1 MSNGQ
6 GQGGGRNPP
15 PDDRTLLD
23 PLSSDELKALREA
36 RQRMQAKKSGGQG
49 IVIGPD
55 SGEDIGDAPTRAM
68 PALPS
73 FEGGGVSLDKISTN
87 ANQPLPKRPDNNG
100 PAPSEPMSVH
110 GTHPAQ
116 PQAPQQAPQQQP
128 QGQGGPAQTKPGT
141 GGFGE
146 NTLLWMQPP
155 KPPPQAQSGGTGDI
169 LPKVDKKDQA
179 IRRLKTIGAVAV
191 MALVVGALLFVTTS
205 SRGKGVLELHTN
217 PPKAH
222 VTINGRASTEV
233 TPMKLT
239 LPAGEYDIEVSLDG
253 YQPHKFT
260 TKVTGDEG
268 EEQRKDIDLE
278 PISKPGLLTVSIS
291 VQPVAA
297 NITLDEAVHAGKRT
311 LKIPNIDPKQSH
323 KLTIEAGGY
332 VKIEQDIA
340 AGQLK
345 SDYNFVLQ
353 KDN

>member
-36 RQRMQAKKSGGQG
+36 RQRMQAKKGGGQG

-87 ANQPLPKRPDNNG
+87 ANQPLPTAPAGRGG

-110 GTHPAQ
+110 GTHPSEPPPA
-116 PQAPQQAPQQQP
+116 AQQQKP
-128 QGQGGPAQTKPGT
+128 PSQTKPGQ

-155 KPPPQAQSGGTGDI
+155 KPLPQAQSGGTGDI

-179 IRRLKTIGAVAV
+179 IRRLKTFGAVAV

-205 SRGKGVLELHTN
+205 SREKGVLELHTN
-217 PPKAH
+217 PPKAS
-222 VTINGRASTEV
+222 VAINGRASSEV

-239 LPAGEYDIEVSLDG
+239 LPEGDYEIEVTLDG
-253 YQPHKFT
+253 YKPHKFNT
-260 TKVTGDEG
+260 NVKGGDADV
-268 EEQRKDIDLE
+268 QRKDIDLE
-278 PISKPGLLTVSIS
+278 PISKAGLLTVSIS

-311 LKIPNIDPKQSH
+311 LKLPNIDPNQPH

-332 VKIEQDIA
+332 VKIQQDIA

-353 KDN
+353 KDE